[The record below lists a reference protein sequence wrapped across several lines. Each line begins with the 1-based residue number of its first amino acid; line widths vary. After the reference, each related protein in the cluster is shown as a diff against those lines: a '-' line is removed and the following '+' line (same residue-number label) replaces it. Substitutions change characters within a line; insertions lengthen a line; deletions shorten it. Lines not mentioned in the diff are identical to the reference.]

1 MRQYPNGKISPDDE
15 GQLTIMVS
23 SVGASASVKVT
34 FPKPVNWFA
43 LPAELAR
50 TLAASLLHHADL
62 AEDGMRQLQEQAKT
76 AAEEGRLQ

>member
-23 SVGASASVKVT
+23 SHVAGSVKVT

-50 TLAASLLHHADL
+50 SLAATLLHHADL

-76 AAEEGRLQ
+76 AAEEGRVQ